1 MDQGRIKIY
10 SIVCVSLSFIVIFSL
25 TRTAWSDEVLDL
37 RHRIRQLVEENQ
49 ALERKIA
56 TMERAEKLPQ
66 EPEYMGAT
74 TFFFIVKLEK

>member
-25 TRTAWSDEVLDL
+25 TRTAWADEVLDL